1 MVYRCGPMSP
11 KWMMIIVTEIFAWIL
26 YSSPQCSPISSGYLR
41 FFLFSV
47 IFQFLLIFSD
57 FDEDCKGRVAGFHGF
72 LPLIQFRVVV
82 RLGPIPVVN
91 GQEVGYNS
99 GKDANLSRG

>member
-1 MVYRCGPMSP
+1 MDDDYWDRNLRLDLVFNATKMFTHLFRL
-11 KWMMIIVTEIFAWIL
+11 FA
-26 YSSPQCSPISSGYLR
+26 
-41 FFLFSV
+41 
-47 IFQFLLIFSD
+47 FLLIFSD

-99 GKDANLSRG
+99 GQDANLSRG